1 MQSTPAVLRELNT
14 VLRESLTLINQ
25 YFLHARMAK
34 NQGFEA
40 LNKKIYHQSI
50 AEMKMSDALVQRIFL
65 LGGLPNLQD
74 LGKLLIGEDMAE
86 IIACDAQAEER
97 KHRALQQAIAL
108 CEKDQDFVSR
118 HLLEE
123 YKEENEE
130 HLDWLETQQGL
141 IQDLGLPNWLQS
153 QLGTSS
159 AD

>member
-50 AEMKMSDALVQRIFL
+50 VEMKIADALVQRIFL
-65 LGGLPNLQD
+65 WGGLPNLQD

-86 IIACDAQAEER
+86 VVACDIQAEQR
-97 KHRALQQAIAL
+97 KHSVLQQAIAL
-108 CEKDQDFVSR
+108 CEKEQDFVSR

-123 YKEENEE
+123 YKEDNEE
-130 HLDWLETQQGL
+130 HLDWLQTQVDL
-141 IQDLGLPNWLQS
+141 IQSLGLPNWLQS
-153 QLGTSS
+153 QMSNG
-159 AD
+159 D

>member
-1 MQSTPAVLRELNT
+1 MQTTPTVLRELNA

-34 NQGFEA
+34 NQGFDL

-50 AEMKMSDALVQRIFL
+50 LEMKASDALVQRIFL

-86 IIACDAQAEER
+86 IIACDAQAEQR
-97 KHRALQQAIAL
+97 KHSLLQQAIAL
-108 CEKDQDFVSR
+108 CEKEQDFVSR
-118 HLLEE
+118 HWLEE

-141 IQDLGLPNWLQS
+141 IQDIGLLNWLQS
-153 QLGTSS
+153 QIGAGA

>member
-50 AEMKMSDALVQRIFL
+50 VEMKIADALVQRIFL

-86 IIACDAQAEER
+86 VVACDIQAEQR
-97 KHRALQQAIAL
+97 KHSVLQQAIAL
-108 CEKDQDFVSR
+108 CEKEQDFVSR

-123 YKEENEE
+123 YKEDNEE
-130 HLDWLETQQGL
+130 HLDWLQTQVDL
-141 IQDLGLPNWLQS
+141 IQSLGLPNWLQS
-153 QLGTSS
+153 QMSNG
-159 AD
+159 D

>member
-25 YFLHARMAK
+25 YILHARIAK
-34 NQGFEA
+34 NQGLEA

-50 AEMKMSDALVQRIFL
+50 VEMKIADALVQRIFL

-86 IIACDAQAEER
+86 VVACDIQAEQR
-97 KHRALQQAIAL
+97 KHSVLQQAIAL
-108 CEKDQDFVSR
+108 CEKEQDFVSR

-123 YKEENEE
+123 YKEDNEE
-130 HLDWLETQQGL
+130 HLDWLQTQVDL
-141 IQDLGLPNWLQS
+141 IQSLGLPNWLQS
-153 QLGTSS
+153 QMSNG
-159 AD
+159 D

>member
-1 MQSTPAVLRELNT
+1 MQTTPTVLRELNA

-50 AEMKMSDALVQRIFL
+50 AEMKIADALVQRIFL

-86 IIACDAQAEER
+86 VVACDIQAEQR
-97 KHRALQQAIAL
+97 KHSVLQQAIAL
-108 CEKDQDFVSR
+108 CEKEQDFVSR

-123 YKEENEE
+123 YKEDNEE
-130 HLDWLETQQGL
+130 HLDWLQTQVDL
-141 IQDLGLPNWLQS
+141 IQSLGLPNWLQS
-153 QLGTSS
+153 QMSS
-159 AD
+159 GD

>member
-97 KHRALQQAIAL
+97 KHRVLQQAIAL

>member
-50 AEMKMSDALVQRIFL
+50 VEMKIADALVQRIFL

-86 IIACDAQAEER
+86 VVACDVDESLLDENG
-97 KHRALQQAIAL
+97 KL
-108 CEKDQDFVSR
+108 CLDKAKLIVYS
-118 HLLEE
+118 HGE
-123 YKEENEE
+123 Y
-130 HLDWLETQQGL
+130 LS
-141 IQDLGLPNWLQS
+141 LGKK
-153 QLGTSS
+153 LGTFGYSVRKKKPGKRKK
-159 AD
+159 

>member
-50 AEMKMSDALVQRIFL
+50 VEMKIADALVQRIFL

-86 IIACDAQAEER
+86 IVACDIQAEQR
-97 KHRALQQAIAL
+97 KHSVLQQAIAL
-108 CEKDQDFVSR
+108 CEKEQDFVSR

-123 YKEENEE
+123 YKEDNEE
-130 HLDWLETQQGL
+130 HLDWLQTQVDL
-141 IQDLGLPNWLQS
+141 IQSLGLPNWLQS
-153 QLGTSS
+153 QMSS
-159 AD
+159 GD

>member
-1 MQSTPAVLRELNT
+1 MQTTPAVLRELNA

-34 NQGFEA
+34 NQGFEG

-86 IIACDAQAEER
+86 VIACDLQAEQR
-97 KHRALQQAIAL
+97 KHRLLQQSITL
-108 CEKDQDFVSR
+108 CEQERDFVSR

-123 YKEENEE
+123 YQEDNEE
-130 HLDWLETQQGL
+130 YIDWLETQQGL
-141 IQDLGLPNWLQS
+141 MQELGLPNWLQS
-153 QLGTSS
+153 QVGL

>member
-50 AEMKMSDALVQRIFL
+50 AEMKIADALVQRIFL

-86 IIACDAQAEER
+86 VVACDIQAEQR
-97 KHRALQQAIAL
+97 KHSVLQQAIAL
-108 CEKDQDFVSR
+108 CEKEQDFVSR

-123 YKEENEE
+123 YKEGNEE
-130 HLDWLETQQGL
+130 HLDWLQTQVDL
-141 IQDLGLPNWLQS
+141 IQSLGLPNWLQS
-153 QLGTSS
+153 QMSNG
-159 AD
+159 D